1 MASPDDRRY
10 ASTHEWHKPDGDLVI
25 VGISQFAVDELT
37 DVTYVDIV
45 KTEGEIKA
53 GETFGEVESV
63 KATSDLYCGID
74 GEIVEVN
81 EAPIDDPTVINKDPF
96 GEGWLIK
103 VKPADPAQLDALM
116 DATAYDAQASH

>member
-10 ASTHEWHKPDGDLVI
+10 APTHEWHKPEGDLI
-25 VGISQFAVDELT
+25 VVGVSQFAVDELT

-45 KTEGEIKA
+45 KTEGEIKV
-53 GETFGEVESV
+53 GEPFGEIESV
-63 KATSDLYCGID
+63 KATSDLYCSID

-81 EAPIDDPTVINKDPF
+81 EKPIDDPTVINKDPF

-103 VKPADPAQLDALM
+103 IKPADPSQLDGLM
-116 DATAYDAQASH
+116 DSQTYDAQAAH

>member
-10 ASTHEWHKPDGDLVI
+10 APTHEWHKPDGDLII

-63 KATSDLYCGID
+63 KATSDLYSGID
-74 GEIVEVN
+74 GEVVEVN
-81 EAPIDDPTVINKDPF
+81 EKPIDDPTVINKDPF

-103 VKPADPAQLDALM
+103 IKPADPTQLEGLLDSQ
-116 DATAYDAQASH
+116 AYDAQSSH